1 MSSLYHRPVV
11 GSLFFVYI
19 LALLGCATDSQ
30 EETLQVN
37 QWEKLTLEFEG
48 PAVSESDTENPFTS
62 YRLLVDFHQG
72 DHTVTI
78 PGFYAADGNAAETG
92 AEEGNIWKVRFRPDR
107 IGVWT
112 YNVSFRKGQDIVI
125 SDDPSAGESV
135 SFDGA
140 TGSFE
145 VLENEDHQGRI
156 ETTDGHYLRYAGSGA
171 YYLKGGADSP
181 ENFLAFHEFDGTYKG
196 TAPENREG
204 EAANTDQ
211 LHQYAPHVKD
221 WQEGDPT
228 WQDGKG
234 KGIIGALNYLAS
246 EEMNSVYFLTMN
258 IEGDG
263 KDVWPYTGYDER
275 FRFDCSKLDQWE
287 IVFDHMDALGLSLHV
302 VLQETENEKLL
313 DDGDTGPQRKLYYR
327 ELIARFSHHLGVTW
341 NMGEEN
347 GPMDFSPNGQTIE
360 QREAMVK
367 YISDHDPYDNLI
379 VIHTHH
385 NDESKEELFT
395 PHLGLE
401 YLDGM
406 SIQNGNPHHTY
417 ESVRTWREKSA
428 MAGRPWVIHLDELGP
443 ANRGIDPDDR
453 EDNNQA
459 EMRDAILWAT
469 LMAGGAGVE
478 WYFGYLNHNNDL
490 GCEDWRSRDRLWDY
504 TRYALEFFQD
514 HLPFWEM
521 TPDNSIVTHD
531 GTFYCFYKPQEVYA
545 IYLSKAGPCQIDLDN
560 SEINYDVRWYN
571 PRTGGELQ
579 EGSVKMVSGGG
590 TQSLGSPPDSPGEDW
605 VVLLTVVS

>member
-1 MSSLYHRPVV
+1 MSFQYYRLVA
-11 GSLFFVYI
+11 GSI
-19 LALLGCATDSQ
+19 LSVCILSLLGCATVSQ
-30 EETLQVN
+30 KETLKTN

-48 PAVSESDTENPFTS
+48 PAISESDPENPFTA
-62 YRLLVDFHQG
+62 YRLLVDFHNG
-72 DHTVTI
+72 DHTITL
-78 PGFYAADGNAAETG
+78 PGFYAADGNAAETS
-92 AEEGNIWKVRFRPDR
+92 AEGGNIWKVRFRPDR
-107 IGVWT
+107 VGVWT
-112 YNVSFRKGQDIVI
+112 YNVSFRKGQDTAI
-125 SDDPSAGESV
+125 SDDPSAGRSV
-135 SFDGA
+135 SFDGT

-145 VLENEDHQGRI
+145 VLENEGHRGRI
-156 ETTDGHYLRYAGSGA
+156 VTTGSHYMKYGGSDD

-204 EAANTDQ
+204 EAANTDH
-211 LHQYAPHVKD
+211 LHQYAPHIKD
-221 WQEGDPT
+221 WNEGDPT
-228 WQDGKG
+228 WQNGKG

-246 EEMNSVYFLTMN
+246 KHMNSVYFLTMN

-287 IVFDHMDALGLSLHV
+287 IIFDHMDALGLSLHV

-313 DDGDTGPQRKLYYR
+313 DDGHTGPQRKLYYR

-347 GPMDFSPNGQTIE
+347 GPMDFSPNGQNTE
-360 QREAMVK
+360 QRKAMVK
-367 YISDHDPYDNLI
+367 YISEHDPYENLI

-385 NDESKEELFT
+385 NNESKEELFT
-395 PHLGLE
+395 PLLGFE
-401 YLDGM
+401 HLDGM

-417 ESVRTWREKSA
+417 ESVLEWREKSA
-428 MAGRPWVIHLDELGP
+428 TAGRPWVIHLDELGP

-459 EMRDAILWAT
+459 EMRNAILWAT
-469 LMAGGAGVE
+469 LMAGGGGVE

-504 TRYALEFFQD
+504 TYYALEFFHR

-531 GTFYCFYKPQEVYA
+531 GTFYSFYKSGEVYA
-545 IYLSKAGPCQIDLDN
+545 IYLAKAGPCEIDLTN
-560 SEINYDVRWYN
+560 VEGTYRVSWYN
-571 PRTGGELQ
+571 PRSGGDLQ
-579 EGSVKMVSGGG
+579 EGSVKMVSGAG
-590 TQSLGSPPDSPGEDW
+590 TQSLGSPPDSPNADW
-605 VVLLTVVS
+605 VVLLTAS